1 METILK
7 CSIVLFCAGLFPFYG
22 SPLEKE
28 EVQLTTQILI
38 ANTGKRQGACHQA
51 VNGTAAGL
59 GQWLHPLTYHGL
71 CVTCT
76 AVVLTSLRVCPVF

>member
-51 VNGTAAGL
+51 VT
-59 GQWLHPLTYHGL
+59 
-71 CVTCT
+71 
-76 AVVLTSLRVCPVF
+76 